1 MEPSTTNF
9 HNRHKEPASSDLD
22 LSDFALYWNEQ
33 QLSSSDL
40 TTVPATANSLST
52 PNNHGS
58 CNNSWSFRVSRNNE
72 LCNSTTSEQT
82 NTVVYTVNL
91 LASVYFPL
99 TAYILPL
106 MIALS
111 TANNSLVLYVMLRS
125 KRYKELTAKN
135 VCCSLGTTDIKLYIV
150 LHVFSI
156 RELLNI
162 KLTVFLY

>member
-9 HNRHKEPASSDLD
+9 HNRHKEFSPSDLD
-22 LSDFALYWNEQ
+22 LSDFDLYWNEQ
-33 QLSSSDL
+33 QHSSSDF
-40 TTVPATANSLST
+40 TTVSASTNSLSS
-52 PNNHGS
+52 PYEHGS
-58 CNNSWSFRVSRNNE
+58 CNNSWYFRVSGNSNK

-82 NTVVYTVNL
+82 NTIIHTVEF

-111 TANNSLVLYVMLRS
+111 TVNNSLVLYVMLRS

-135 VCCSLGTTDIKLYIV
+135 VCCFLKKDRPQI
-150 LHVFSI
+150 I
-156 RELLNI
+156 RCTI
-162 KLTVFLY
+162 